1 MVGRTRPRPAAAPAA
16 VPGASQRGTAVVA
29 TEYRVGKDPR
39 GSTATEM
46 TLLERRF
53 AQDESPASVRVGVG
67 MTINQGNFES
77 LRIDVAV
84 TLPCLSSEVEDAYVQ
99 ASEYAA
105 NFLNEEQ
112 SRWQAGG
119 A

>member
-1 MVGRTRPRPAAAPAA
+1 MNPRARPRPAAKPPA
-16 VPGASQRGTAVVA
+16 VPGAQQRGTAVVS
-29 TEYRVGKDPR
+29 TEYTVNKEIR
-39 GSTATEM
+39 GSTNTEQ

-53 AQDESPASVRVGVG
+53 AQDQSPASVRVGVG
-67 MTINQGNFES
+67 MTIATAPFES

-84 TLPCLSSEVEDAYVQ
+84 TLPCLASEVEDAYVQ

-112 SRWQAGG
+112 SRWQPGG

>member
-1 MVGRTRPRPAAAPAA
+1 MVGRTRPRPAAAPVA
-16 VPGASQRGTAVVA
+16 VPGAAQRGAAVIA
-29 TEYRVGKDPR
+29 TEYRVGKETR
-39 GSTATEM
+39 GSTHSEQ

-53 AQDESPASVRVGVG
+53 PADTPPASVRVGVG
-67 MTINQGNFES
+67 MTIATAPFES

-84 TLPCLSSEVEDAYVQ
+84 TLPCLASEVEDAYVQ

-112 SRWQAGG
+112 SRWQPGG